1 MQYSTEAFCLSQ
13 SANQV
18 TRWISFTGADQSLG
32 VMRALV
38 CEWID
43 QSHTVRVCLKKKLIG
58 IFRPGDI
65 KPESNFCLYNVM
77 LFWHCAVFTLETLA
91 SAAITPPITLLR

>member
-43 QSHTVRVCLKKKLIG
+43 QSHTVRM
-58 IFRPGDI
+58 
-65 KPESNFCLYNVM
+65 Y
-77 LFWHCAVFTLETLA
+77 A
-91 SAAITPPITLLR
+91 

>member
-13 SANQV
+13 SANQM
-18 TRWISFTGADQSLG
+18 TCWISFTGADQSLG

-43 QSHTVRVCLKKKLIG
+43 QSHTVRVCLKKQLIG
-58 IFRPGDI
+58 TGCFFFTGPPSRNLEYG
-65 KPESNFCLYNVM
+65 KPRLGEVRC
-77 LFWHCAVFTLETLA
+77 
-91 SAAITPPITLLR
+91 I

>member
-1 MQYSTEAFCLSQ
+1 MQYSTEPFCLSQ

-43 QSHTVRVCLKKKLIG
+43 QSHTVRVCLKKTVNRNLQTWG
-58 IFRPGDI
+58 
-65 KPESNFCLYNVM
+65 Y
-77 LFWHCAVFTLETLA
+77 
-91 SAAITPPITLLR
+91 